1 MARAWRFGDDIDT
14 DVIIPARYLTSS
26 DEKELGLHA
35 LEGLDPGFADEV
47 RQGDVVVAGRNF
59 GCGSSREHA
68 PLALR
73 GAGISVVVA
82 SSFARIFFRN
92 AINTGLPV
100 LVCPEA
106 VEATETGDDL
116 EINVSSGTIF
126 NASKEMRFAARP
138 HPEFVLEI
146 IERGGLVPWVRERLG
161 VQP

>member
-1 MARAWRFGDDIDT
+1 VARAWRFGDDIDT

-35 LEGLDPGFADEV
+35 LEGLDPGFAGEV
-47 RQGDVVVAGRNF
+47 RPDDVVVAGRNF

-73 GAGISVVVA
+73 GAGVSVVVA

-106 VEATETGDDL
+106 VEATKTGDDL
-116 EINVSSGTIF
+116 EIDVSSGSIF
-126 NASKEMRFAARP
+126 NATKEMRFAAHP

>member
-73 GAGISVVVA
+73 GAGVSVVAA

-116 EINVSSGTIF
+116 EIDVSSGTIF

>member
-1 MARAWRFGDDIDT
+1 VARAWRFGDDIDT

-26 DEKELGLHA
+26 DERELGLHA

-47 RQGDVVVAGRNF
+47 HHGDVVVAGRNF

-73 GAGISVVVA
+73 GAGVSVVVA

-92 AINTGLPV
+92 AINMGLPV
-100 LVCPEA
+100 LVCPEV

-116 EINVSSGTIF
+116 EIDVSSGRIF
-126 NASKEMRFAARP
+126 NTTKEMGFAARP

>member
-1 MARAWRFGDDIDT
+1 VARAWSFGDDIDT

-26 DEKELGLHA
+26 DERELGLHV

-73 GAGISVVVA
+73 GAGVSVVVA

-116 EINVSSGTIF
+116 EIDVSSGAIF
-126 NASKEMRFAARP
+126 NATKGERFAARP

>member
-1 MARAWRFGDDIDT
+1 VARAWRFGDDIDT

-73 GAGISVVVA
+73 GAGVSVVVA
-82 SSFARIFFRN
+82 TSFARIFFRN

-106 VEATETGDDL
+106 VDATETGDDL
-116 EINVSSGTIF
+116 DIDVSSGTIF
-126 NASKEMRFAARP
+126 NATKDMRFAARP